1 MYCIGIPT
9 ENLIIIYLYYVYI
22 VLFQAGLK
30 SDVNDSELLECAEAV
45 TKLTTAQFSEEKAK
59 LVIDTASNGG
69 YQSKTLTKL
78 AQIK

>member
-69 YQSKTLTKL
+69 YQSETLTKL